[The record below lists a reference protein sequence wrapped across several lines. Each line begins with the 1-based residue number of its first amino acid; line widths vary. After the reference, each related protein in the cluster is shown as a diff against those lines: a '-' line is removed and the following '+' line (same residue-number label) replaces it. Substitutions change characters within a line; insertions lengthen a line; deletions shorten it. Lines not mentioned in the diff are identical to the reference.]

1 MPAMRRIWIAV
12 FCLTLPLLA
21 AAPKK
26 SSKSSSKKKTPP
38 PVVHVS
44 PDQIPHN
51 IALFLRTISSDGKRA
66 VTFKATAVGTRFFF
80 EENGSVTVYRYENG
94 VYVRERY
101 AKGVKL
107 PAAVKKYG
115 KPAQ

>member
-1 MPAMRRIWIAV
+1 MRRASIV
-12 FCLTLPLLA
+12 LFCLTLPLLA

-26 SSKSSSKKKTPP
+26 NAKTQKKKTPP

-51 IALFLRTISSDGKRA
+51 IALFLRTLSNDGRRT

-80 EENGSVTVYRYENG
+80 EENGSVTVYRFENG
-94 VYVRERY
+94 VYVRERF

-107 PAAVKKYG
+107 ATAVKRYG
-115 KPAQ
+115 EEK